1 MKVLAIC
8 SGNMPD
14 FDLQLH
20 QAFIYDQVCALNAID
35 PTIEIDFYFIKGKG
49 IGGYLQNFKK
59 LKYTLQEKKYDI
71 VHAHFALSGLL
82 AGMQRGVPVIT
93 TFHGSDINIPSL
105 RVLSAL
111 AMLMSKKVIYVSH
124 ALNQKALL
132 KNSNKDHVVP
142 CGLDLSIFKPYSEE
156 ELQTFPIRAT
166 PSRDL
171 RLQPPQPPQPPQ
183 LPQPFQLPQPLPN
196 RATPSRDLRL
206 QHLQP
211 LKPLQPSKKHIL
223 FSSSF
228 NNPVKNYSLL
238 QAALK
243 LMDAS
248 HIVVHEL
255 KNMSRVEV
263 AEMMNRVDLCVM
275 TSFSEG
281 SPQFIKEAMACNCPI
296 VSTNVGDVQEVI
308 GNTPGC
314 YVVGFDAAGL
324 ASAIQRA
331 LAIGKRTEGRDRI
344 LKFDN
349 QLIAKQIIDIYKTM
363 LKK

>member
-1 MKVLAIC
+1 
-8 SGNMPD
+8 MPD
-14 FDLQLH
+14 FDMQLH
-20 QAFIYDQVCALNAID
+20 QAFIHDQVCALEAVD

-49 IGGYLQNFKK
+49 FNGYMRNFKK
-59 LKYTLQEKKYDI
+59 LSHTLKEKKYDI

-82 AGMQRGVPVIT
+82 AGLQRRVPVIT
-93 TFHGSDINIPSL
+93 TFHGSDINNPKL
-105 RVLSAL
+105 RLLSAF

-124 ALNQKALL
+124 ALNQKALF

-142 CGLDLSIFKPYSEE
+142 CGLDLSIFKPYSHLEIQP
-156 ELQTFPIRAT
+156 LPNRAA

-171 RLQPPQPPQPPQ
+171 RLQP
-183 LPQPFQLPQPLPN
+183 FPN

-206 QHLQP
+206 Q
-211 LKPLQPSKKHIL
+211 PSTKHIL

-228 NNPVKNYSLL
+228 TNPVKNYPLL

-263 AEMMNRVDLCVM
+263 AAMMNRVDLCVM

-296 VSTNVGDVQEVI
+296 VSTNVGDVKEVI

-314 YVVGFDAAGL
+314 YVVDFDAAEL
-324 ASAIQRA
+324 ASAIQLA
-331 LAIGKRTEGRDRI
+331 LVFGKRTEGRDKV

-349 QLIAKQIIDIYKTM
+349 QLIAKQIIEIYKTM

>member
-1 MKVLAIC
+1 MKILVVC
-8 SGNMPD
+8 SGNMPN

-20 QAFIYDQVCALNAID
+20 QAFIYDQVCALKAVN

-49 IGGYLQNFKK
+49 LRGYLQNFKK
-59 LKYTLQEKKYDI
+59 LKSTLHEKKYDI

-82 AGMQRGVPVIT
+82 AGLQRRVPVIT
-93 TFHGSDINIPSL
+93 TFHGSDINIPTL
-105 RVLSAL
+105 RVFSAL
-111 AMLMSKKVIYVSH
+111 AMLLSKKVIYVSQ

-142 CGLDLSIFKPYSEE
+142 CGLDLSIFKPFSQA
-156 ELQTFPIRAT
+156 ELQ
-166 PSRDL
+166 L
-171 RLQPPQPPQPPQ
+171 PQLPQ
-183 LPQPFQLPQPLPN
+183 LPQPSKLSKLSQLSKFTQPPKLSKLSQLPILPHPLDQ
-196 RATPSRDLRL
+196 T
-206 QHLQP
+206 
-211 LKPLQPSKKHIL
+211 KKHIL

-228 NNPVKNYSLL
+228 NNPVKNYPLL
-238 QAALK
+238 QSALL

-248 HIVVHEL
+248 NIVVHEL

-296 VSTNVGDVQEVI
+296 VSTNVGDVKEVI

-314 YVVGFDAAGL
+314 YVVGFDAAEL

-331 LAIGKRTEGRDRI
+331 LAFGKRTEGRYKV